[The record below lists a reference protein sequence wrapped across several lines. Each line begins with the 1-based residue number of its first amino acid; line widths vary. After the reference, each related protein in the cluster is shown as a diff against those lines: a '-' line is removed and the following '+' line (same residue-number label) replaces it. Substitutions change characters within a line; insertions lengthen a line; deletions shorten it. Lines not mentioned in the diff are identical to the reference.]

1 MRYRLTRR
9 LLVPVLC
16 VLPALPAAAA
26 SASDGPGTGAEVA
39 RLYDQAAKA
48 TATYE
53 RGRHAA
59 DRERARARRAER
71 QLAGKRRELAVFH
84 DQMGLVARAE
94 YRSGS
99 GAIAYPVQLMMADD
113 PEDML
118 RGMELAE
125 QADAAFSRMME
136 RAQLAEDNYVRAEK
150 AAQEA
155 WEVLSVRQ
163 KRLAEIK
170 ESVEAKLLDAR
181 QRLQSEAEKSVAAG
195 RCAGPVRMDTR
206 GSSRPWVTPVVS
218 YGLSAG
224 FDSAG
229 SHWAHRHT
237 GQDFAVD
244 LGTPVRAAGAGRV
257 ASVSCGG
264 GFGVEIVIQHLNGYF
279 TQYAH
284 LSATAVDQGEKVR
297 AGQWIGQSGST
308 GNSTGPHLH
317 FEVRLTPYLGSGV
330 DPVPWL
336 REHGVRVR

>member
-1 MRYRLTRR
+1 MRYRLSRR

-16 VLPALPAAAA
+16 MLPALTAPAA
-26 SASDGPGTGAEVA
+26 SATDGPGTGTEVA
-39 RLYDQAAKA
+39 RLYDETAKA

-53 RGRHAA
+53 HGRHAA
-59 DRERARARRAER
+59 DAERARARRMER
-71 QLAGKRRELAVFH
+71 LLVGKRRELAVFH

-99 GAIAYPVQLMMADD
+99 GAVAYPVQLLMADS
-113 PEDML
+113 PEEML
-118 RGMELAE
+118 RGMELAD

-136 RAQLAEDNYVRAEK
+136 RAQLAENSYVRAETAAKK
-150 AAQEA
+150 AWRE
-155 WEVLSVRQ
+155 LSSRQ
-163 KRLAEIK
+163 RRLAEIK
-170 ESVEAKLLDAR
+170 ESVETKLRDAR
-181 QRLQSEAEKSVAAG
+181 QRLQSEAERSVAAG
-195 RCAGPVRMDTR
+195 RCAGPVRMDTG
-206 GSSRPWVTPVVS
+206 GSARAWVTPVVTYS
-218 YGLSAG
+218 LSAG

-264 GFGVEIVIQHLNGYF
+264 GFGIEVVIKHPNGYY

-284 LSATAVDQGEKVR
+284 LSAAAVDQGEKVR

-317 FEVRLTPYLGSGV
+317 FEVRLTPYLGSGI

-336 REHGVRVR
+336 REHGVKV

>member
-1 MRYRLTRR
+1 MRYRLPRR
-9 LLVPVLC
+9 LLVAVLC
-16 VLPALPAAAA
+16 LLPALPVSAA
-26 SASDGPGTGAEVA
+26 SASDGPRTGAEVA
-39 RLYDQAAKA
+39 RLYDQAATA
-48 TATYE
+48 TASYE

-59 DRERARARRAER
+59 DAERSRARTMER
-71 QLAGKRRELAVFH
+71 LLAGKRRELAVFH

-99 GAIAYPVQLMMADD
+99 GAIAYPVQLLMADS

-136 RAQLAEDNYVRAEK
+136 RAQLAESSYAEAEGAARA
-150 AAQEA
+150 A
-155 WEVLSVRQ
+155 WRKLAVRQ

-170 ESVEAKLLDAR
+170 QSVEAKLQDAR
-181 QRLQSEAEKSVAAG
+181 QRLQSEAARSVAAG
-195 RCAGPVRMDTR
+195 RCAGPVRMDTG
-206 GSSRPWVTPVVS
+206 GSARPWVTPVVS

-264 GFGVEIVIQHLNGYF
+264 GFGIEVVIQHPGGYF

-284 LSATAVDQGEKVR
+284 LSAAAVDQGEKVR
-297 AGQWIGQSGST
+297 SGQWIGQAGST

-317 FEVRLTPYLGSGV
+317 FEVRLTPYLGSGI

-336 REHGVRVR
+336 REHGVRLR